1 MKKNMFYPTIWS
13 TAPYTPNVLADWY
26 GSENKGAELILSNE
40 AATAYHVSEMTLN
53 ITRFSAIDEQGKEH
67 FIIDFPGQNPVTFK
81 GIASGN
87 FIRSKSVLSL
97 PKGKYT
103 AFRFYMAQWGNK
115 FIYQD
120 GMEESANTFNR
131 LDFNI
136 EDGFVVEENN
146 APEVKLWF
154 DFAPYQWKRHF
165 KPLTDLFIGSK
176 SQKPRL
182 ANSFGN

>member
-13 TAPYTPNVLADWY
+13 TAPYTPNVIADWD
-26 GSENKGAELILSNE
+26 GSDSKITELILKNE
-40 AATAYHVSEMTLN
+40 AATSLNVSEMHLN
-53 ITRFSAIDEQGKEH
+53 ITKFSAVDEQGNEH
-67 FIIDFPGQNPVTFK
+67 FIIDFPGQNPVTLK

-97 PKGKYT
+97 PEGKYV
-103 AFRFYMAQWGNK
+103 ALRFYMAEWGNQ
-115 FIYQD
+115 FVYHD
-120 GMEESANTFNR
+120 GLTESANSFNR
-131 LDFNI
+131 LDFPI
-136 EDGFVVEENN
+136 EDGFKVEKNN

-165 KPLTDLFIGSK
+165 KPLTDLFMGSK

-182 ANSFGN
+182 ANSFGH

>member
-1 MKKNMFYPTIWS
+1 MFYPTIWS

-26 GSENKGAELILSNE
+26 SSENKGAELILSNE

-67 FIIDFPGQNPVTFK
+67 FIIDFPGQNPVMFK

-103 AFRFYMAQWGNK
+103 AFRFYMAQWGNQ

-136 EDGFVVEENN
+136 EDGFVVEEDN

-165 KPLTDLFIGSK
+165 KPLTDLFMGSK
-176 SQKPRL
+176 SQRPRL